1 MNYPYLPCLFK
12 LIKHYPSKTTY
23 SLSLTHAHTHT
34 TIWTYLPKQ
43 TIVPESLP
51 FAFNHSFFSD
61 PNSQR
66 LGAPVPNPDS
76 VLPVL
81 CTCSTSM
88 GLPGILLRL
97 QSPAS
102 VDSDLPLSLLHP
114 GGVKKIS
121 DLAISEHLCKEGIGS
136 KLCLSF
142 FFCCTSLWP
151 WWGGLDETY
160 APHHLGWFFPL
171 GK

>member
-23 SLSLTHAHTHT
+23 SLSLSHTHT

-43 TIVPESLP
+43 TILPESLL

-66 LGAPVPNPDS
+66 LGAPAPNPDS

-88 GLPGILLRL
+88 GLPEILLHL
-97 QSPAS
+97 QSPAC

-114 GGVKKIS
+114 EAVKKIS
-121 DLAISEHLCKEGIGS
+121 DLAIREHLCKEGIGS
-136 KLCLSF
+136 KLCLSVF
-142 FFCCTSLWP
+142 SVALPCDPDQEVWMKPILLTV
-151 WWGGLDETY
+151 
-160 APHHLGWFFPL
+160 
-171 GK
+171 